1 MRTISYGASVFV
13 IFSHFN
19 PRDAELVVRSS
30 ISTPTPS
37 SNSRIEPT
45 SPKRGMFSK
54 NIFSLVSKVVAMSGR
69 AAFFAPLI
77 SIFPESFDPP
87 VKMIL
92 SMRTSNTLIKISK
105 VFHWIRDTHLVAAI
119 APIVRIK

>member
-1 MRTISYGASVFV
+1 M
-13 IFSHFN
+13 
-19 PRDAELVVRSS
+19 ESS
-30 ISTPTPS
+30 ISTPTLS

-54 NIFSLVSKVVAMSGR
+54 NISSFVSKVVAMSGR

-77 SIFPESFDPP
+77 SIFPESLDPP

-92 SMRTSNTLIKISK
+92 SMRTSNTLIKKTSN
-105 VFHWIRDTHLVAAI
+105 VFHWTRDNSLVTTTSSV
-119 APIVRIK
+119 VRTR